1 MATSG
6 DGSSSSMNQN
16 GDGATLAEQPKEV
29 PTLEGIQR
37 DTAALFDAQQKII
50 SQLKKLLNDKD
61 TEIRELQAKYM
72 KLFLEKKATD
82 RELQVLRETIET
94 DADGDI
100 PSQVRAE
107 QGRRGNLN
115 DPKAAA
121 AGDEGVRLGGVNPES
136 YQSTKETHSVTEDAN
151 EDAGGSATVRA
162 QEDAYSS
169 ITDAGSKVMGAS
181 KVDVCTPCP
190 PLSFQKDLV
199 TTEMIS
205 WLSENISI
213 KEWKPLLRKL
223 GVSDG
228 GIEEIVHN
236 NQNNIREQRYQG
248 FFEWGKTSGSKA
260 TVATLISAMDKLSL
274 QHNIRVFREE
284 FGSKRSSGIQDETDA
299 VHQDFSCAL
308 HELTSPYLKGKF
320 DELKDSLQ
328 RLNNLMEP
336 QCVSLQYSLTP
347 ETAREGAS
355 VFSALE
361 FSSQRILQKYPG
373 DKTRRLQELQKIIK
387 VCGMGVRAEF
397 KKFVCA
403 GVVGPLDGEKDL
415 RNTRH
420 DILSK
425 VEEMLSVDYEATKSW
440 KDFTLW
446 LKEEHPGVFKP
457 VDTYKMA
464 LWEKNKDPRTGAK
477 NIIQVWN
484 TTTQATEGKFY
495 GWLVQNER
503 IDIAKL
509 FE

>member
-6 DGSSSSMNQN
+6 NGSSSTVNQN
-16 GDGATLAEQPKEV
+16 GDGATLAGQPKEV

-37 DTAALFDAQQKII
+37 DTAALFEAQQNII
-50 SQLKKLLNDKD
+50 SQLKIVINDKD
-61 TEIRELQAKYM
+61 TEIIELKTKYL
-72 KLFLEKKATD
+72 KLFLEKKATES
-82 RELQVLRETIET
+82 RELQLLRETTET
-94 DADGDI
+94 DADRDMPLQG
-100 PSQVRAE
+100 RAE
-107 QGRRGNLN
+107 QGWRGNLN
-115 DPKAAA
+115 DPKGAA
-121 AGDEGVRLGGVNPES
+121 AGDEGVRLGGVYPES
-136 YQSTKETHSVTEDAN
+136 YESTKETHSSQVTEDVT
-151 EDAGGSATVRA
+151 GGTATVLA
-162 QEDAYSS
+162 KEDAYSS
-169 ITDAGSKVMGAS
+169 ITDADSKKMGAS
-181 KVDVCTPCP
+181 KVDVIV
-190 PLSFQKDLV
+190 KDLV

-228 GIEEIVHN
+228 RIEEIVHN

-248 FFEWGKTSGSKA
+248 FFEWGRTSGSKA

-308 HELTSPYLKGKF
+308 HELTSPYLKRKF

-328 RLNNLMEP
+328 RLNNLSEP

-361 FSSQRILQKYPG
+361 FSSRRILQKYPG

-387 VCGMGVRAEF
+387 VCGTGVRAEF

-415 RNTRH
+415 RTTRV

-440 KDFTLW
+440 KDLTCW
-446 LKEEHPGVFKP
+446 LKKEHPGVFSS
-457 VDTYKMA
+457 VDMYKTA

-477 NIIQVWN
+477 NILQVWN
-484 TTTQATEGKFY
+484 TTTQATEGKLY
-495 GWLVQNER
+495 DWLVQNGR